1 MRCPSCGSRIR
12 RDLARCPSCGAQLD
26 SATASF
32 GGAARDVR
40 TAWGLAVQ
48 ETASA
53 PKGARRTSRYL
64 VFAIVGLALVALT
77 LVAVLALQRTTE
89 VRAGVA
95 IDAEAFPDEV
105 FRNVVAG
112 YDANGDGHLSTGEAL
127 AATSLDVSGLGIS
140 DLTGIGSL
148 TGLTSLRASDN
159 DLVAVDL
166 SGNARLTSVDL
177 SGNAISS
184 LDVSGCTGLLSLDIS
199 DNGMTALDVSGC
211 TGLVEL
217 VCTGNAIARLDLA
230 QATSLSV
237 LVCDEGQDATIP
249 LSQGFFPDDGVRAA
263 VAALDADADGALSNR
278 EQESATSLSIESPAT
293 EDLTGLSWL
302 TSLTTLDISGTRV
315 SALDAAKLPKS
326 LTTLVACDC
335 DIATAD
341 LSGMER
347 LISLDLSGNPLR
359 SIRLE
364 GLAGLT
370 TLDLSDCALTGTLSV
385 AGAPA
390 LVWLDVSG
398 NPGLAALDATAAPA
412 LAGSEAI
419 AADEGCAV
427 SVASTELLEPQGGE
441 TSEPVSDETANT
453 VS

>member
-112 YDANGDGHLSTGEAL
+112 YDANG
-127 AATSLDVSGLGIS
+127 
-140 DLTGIGSL
+140 
-148 TGLTSLRASDN
+148 
-159 DLVAVDL
+159 
-166 SGNARLTSVDL
+166 
-177 SGNAISS
+177 
-184 LDVSGCTGLLSLDIS
+184 
-199 DNGMTALDVSGC
+199 
-211 TGLVEL
+211 
-217 VCTGNAIARLDLA
+217 
-230 QATSLSV
+230 
-237 LVCDEGQDATIP
+237 
-249 LSQGFFPDDGVRAA
+249 
-263 VAALDADADGALSNR
+263 DGALSNR